1 MTTTTT
7 RLTAASAAEL
17 RFAARARAGAPL
29 LLCPLFA
36 LLGALPWLSELS
48 PVRLAVSV
56 ALLGLSAALGAC
68 YRPRRWSVVLRPDRG
83 EIETAGA
90 KLDIALPARITLDA
104 CHDDTEAPRGCY
116 VAFIERAGGGG
127 FPLLIAP
134 EPDALLRELHAILLY
149 IPGSVECR
157 WGLPAGSEPWLFEP
171 APRARAESE
180 HGAVLVQH
188 RLAPISLVRVISVA
202 TLLVLLDLT
211 LLVSAQQARLTYVH
225 PLSVALPLAMGSSL
239 VALTLTLATR
249 RVRLTADSW
258 IQSDVGVLGLRQ
270 LRAAARVER
279 VRGV

>member
-1 MTTTTT
+1 
-7 RLTAASAAEL
+7 
-17 RFAARARAGAPL
+17 
-29 LLCPLFA
+29 
-36 LLGALPWLSELS
+36 
-48 PVRLAVSV
+48 
-56 ALLGLSAALGAC
+56 
-68 YRPRRWSVVLRPDRG
+68 
-83 EIETAGA
+83 
-90 KLDIALPARITLDA
+90 
-104 CHDDTEAPRGCY
+104 
-116 VAFIERAGGGG
+116 
-127 FPLLIAP
+127 
-134 EPDALLRELHAILLY
+134 
-149 IPGSVECR
+149 VECR

-279 VRGV
+279 VRGVYVIGARGAEGRHILLDTSDGPLSVWVPEELAQAKAREISRAIEQRSHGSLASLGSITSAPHTSPGA